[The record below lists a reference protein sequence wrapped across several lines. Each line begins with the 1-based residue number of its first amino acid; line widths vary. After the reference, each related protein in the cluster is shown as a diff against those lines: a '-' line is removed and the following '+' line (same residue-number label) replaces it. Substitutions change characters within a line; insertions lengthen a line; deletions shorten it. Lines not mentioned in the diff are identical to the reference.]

1 MTGSAMPRVPS
12 GRCHRSV
19 PLQQRRLLTPVEA
32 GGLAAVFKVLASDT
46 RLRILHALVRDDE
59 LCVTDLATAIGMKP
73 QAVSNQIQRLAD
85 LGIVASRREGN
96 QIHYR
101 VIDLCVRSLLDQ
113 GLCLMEE
120 VSGMRSARGSSCCN

>member
-1 MTGSAMPRVPS
+1 MQRKSS
-12 GRCHRSV
+12 GRCRGSV
-19 PLQQRRLLTPVEA
+19 PLQLRRLLSPVEA

-46 RLRILHALVRDDE
+46 RLRILHALIRAEE
-59 LCVTDLATAIGMKP
+59 LCVTELAASIGMKP

-120 VSGMRSARGSSCCN
+120 VSGMRSMRGKSCCL

>member
-1 MTGSAMPRVPS
+1 MMRRDSS

-19 PLQQRRLLTPVEA
+19 PLQERRLLTPVEA

-46 RLRILHALVRDDE
+46 RLRILHALIRAEE
-59 LCVTDLATAIGMKP
+59 LCVTDLADSIGMKA

-85 LGIVASRREGN
+85 LGIVASRRDGN
-96 QIHYR
+96 QVHYR

-120 VSGMRSARGSSCCN
+120 VSGMRSFRGTSCCN

>member
-1 MTGSAMPRVPS
+1 
-12 GRCHRSV
+12 V
-19 PLQQRRLLTPVEA
+19 PLQQRRLLTAVEA

-46 RLRILHALVRDDE
+46 RLRILHALVRADE
-59 LCVTDLATAIGMKP
+59 LCVTDLAKAVGMKP

-85 LGIVASRREGN
+85 LGIVDSRREGN

-120 VSGMRSARGSSCCN
+120 VSGMRSSRGSSCCN

>member
-1 MTGSAMPRVPS
+1 MRRSSS
-12 GRCHRSV
+12 GRCRRSV
-19 PLQQRRLLTPVEA
+19 PLQQRSLLAPVEA

-46 RLRILHALVRDDE
+46 RLRILHALIRAEE
-59 LCVTDLATAIGMKP
+59 LCVTDLADSIGMKA

-120 VSGMRSARGSSCCN
+120 VSGMRSIRGTSCCN